1 MEPNRIHRTVVLLTL
16 AGAVAGCSEQT
27 PEPDPLR
34 PVRSAAVVASQGGRT
49 RTFSGTARAGQE
61 TDLSFRVGG
70 TVDLLGVTVG
80 DVVRRDQVI
89 ARLDRTD
96 FLIAVRR
103 AQANLD
109 QALATSRNAD
119 ADLERIRGLWEN
131 QNASQS
137 DLDQALAGSQSA
149 RASVEVS
156 RQSKAQSERQLGYST
171 LRSPVDGSI
180 AAVDVEVNENVGQGQ
195 TVVRLTS
202 GSQPEVEV
210 AIPGVLISSIER
222 GNPVSVT
229 FNALPGERFEAVVTE
244 VGVAA
249 TGTATTFPVTVQLAE
264 GVDDVRSGMAADV
277 AFQFGKDDEGER
289 IFVPAYAVGED
300 GDGRYVFLLESRHRS
315 RATHRRRGRTGTD
328 PRRTAGGPVGPVRG
342 TAAGHRRC
350 PAPHRRPAGQ
360 AAGRRLVAARR

>member
-1 MEPNRIHRTVVLLTL
+1 MEPSRIRRAAVLLAL
-16 AGAVAGCSEQT
+16 AGLVAGCSEQP
-27 PEPDPLR
+27 PEPDLLR
-34 PVRSAAVVASQGGRT
+34 PVRSEAVVTSRGGRT

-131 QNASQS
+131 QNASRS

-149 RASVEVS
+149 QASVEVS

-180 AAVDVEVNENVGQGQ
+180 AAVDVEVNENVGQGR

-229 FNALPGERFEAVVTE
+229 FNALPGERFEALVTE

-277 AFQFGKDDEGER
+277 AFQFGKDDKGER

-300 GDGRYVFLLESRHRS
+300 GDGRYVFLLE
-315 RATHRRRGRTGTD
+315 AGGEGGTGVV
-328 PRRTAGGPVGPVRG
+328 RRTAVEVGPELTPDGRLEVLSG
-342 TAAGHRRC
+342 LSEGQQLVTAGV
-350 PAPHRRPAGQ
+350 
-360 AAGRRLVAARR
+360 RRLTDGQQVKLLGDG